1 MTTFRKAM
9 SAGLL
14 SAGTLVGGMVGLAG
28 SAMAVDAG
36 SYKIGWVAD
45 RTGVVAFAG
54 VSYAQGGELAVEQI
68 NASGKLGDGVKLEI
82 VEREG
87 ASDPARSIQGY
98 NQLVADREIIA
109 TACCI
114 FSGIAGAL
122 KPIAKTNGV
131 PLVFYGATMPGLPEL
146 PLIYNV
152 TSLPGVQEV
161 ALSKHLVKEL
171 KPKTVA
177 YFVLADN
184 EAFQSRYKASR
195 EVFEAAGAET
205 AGVATA
211 LGHDTDF
218 TAQATQLIALK
229 PDLIMVYVT
238 QIPAAGFIQAVRQR
252 GWEGHMATNEAISP
266 IAVWKKVGEA
276 LAGVPFSVGFTSD
289 TAETPPAKA
298 FVEQYKAKFGSD
310 PDVYAAQGFTAVQ
323 LIAQGLEKL
332 EGKPTRET
340 LGASM
345 ATLDTIRDDVFG
357 GIKLVDGQ
365 LEVDKNNFVAW
376 TTEGKIA
383 PWKP

>member
-1 MTTFRKAM
+1 MTTFRKIV
-9 SAGLL
+9 SAGLV
-14 SAGTLVGGMVGLAG
+14 SAGMLIGGTLGMTSA
-28 SAMAVDAG
+28 AMAIDPG
-36 SYKIGWVAD
+36 TYKIGWVAD

-54 VSYAQGGELAVEQI
+54 VSYAQGGQLAVEEI

-87 ASDPARSIQGY
+87 ASEPARSIQGY

-122 KPIAKTNGV
+122 KPIAKNNGV
-131 PLVFYGATMPGLPEL
+131 PLVFYGATMPNLPEL

-161 ALSKHLVKEL
+161 ALSKYLVEVL

-184 EAFQSRYKASR
+184 EAFQQRYKASR

-205 AGVATA
+205 VGVATA

-266 IAVWKKVGEA
+266 IAVWKKIGEA
-276 LAGVPFSVGFTSD
+276 LAGVPFSVAFTAD

-298 FVEQYKAKFGSD
+298 FVENYRKKFGAD
-310 PDVYAAQGFTAVQ
+310 PDVYAAQGYTAVQ

-332 EGKPTRET
+332 QGKPTREQ
-340 LGASM
+340 LAEAMAS
-345 ATLDTIRDDVFG
+345 LNTIENDVFG

-365 LEVDKNNFVAW
+365 LITDKNNFVAW
-376 TTEGKIA
+376 TREGKIA